1 MLQGAEGGANMPQSQ
16 VNQAIS
22 LTNESGRLADLGRRE
37 EALAAIEQATGI
49 YRQLAETS
57 PDTFQSHFAASLN
70 NQSRRLADLGRRE
83 EALAVIEQATGIYRQ
98 LAETSPDKFV
108 PSFAAS
114 LDNLAD
120 TLSSLNRDA
129 EASAIREEADA
140 ARSGAIHTGEEPV
153 RRRTARWPLQVFGR
167 RSPSGLT

>member
-16 VNQAIS
+16 VNRAIS
-22 LTNESGRLADLGRRE
+22 VTNESGRLADLGRRE

-57 PDTFQSHFAASLN
+57 PD
-70 NQSRRLADLGRRE
+70 
-83 EALAVIEQATGIYRQ
+83 
-98 LAETSPDKFV
+98 KFV

-114 LDNLAD
+114 LNNLAD

-140 ARSGAIHTGEEPV
+140 ARSGTIHTGEERV
-153 RRRTARWPLQVFGR
+153 RRRTARWPLQVFR
-167 RSPSGLT
+167 PT